1 MIHMA
6 ATGRDTDITQTPADT
21 AHTADL
27 QTCSVGFVR
36 NISPGLHINLPFMAL
51 KPINGEL

>member
-6 ATGRDTDITQTPADT
+6 ATGRDTDITQTQPDT
-21 AHTADL
+21 AHSADL